1 MIEFAISHPWL
12 ALGAAAWLSVAIFG
26 WMFIAGA
33 AIASDETPQP
43 PRVLSPEDER
53 AAHRAA
59 VEAGYA
65 DLAGYV
71 EKYGS
76 DK

>member
-1 MIEFAISHPWL
+1 MIEFVISHPWL

-33 AIASDETPQP
+33 AIASVETSHP
-43 PRVLSPEDER
+43 PRVISPEDER

-59 VEAGYA
+59 VDAGYA
-65 DLAGYV
+65 SLAEYV
-71 EKYGS
+71 EKYRS